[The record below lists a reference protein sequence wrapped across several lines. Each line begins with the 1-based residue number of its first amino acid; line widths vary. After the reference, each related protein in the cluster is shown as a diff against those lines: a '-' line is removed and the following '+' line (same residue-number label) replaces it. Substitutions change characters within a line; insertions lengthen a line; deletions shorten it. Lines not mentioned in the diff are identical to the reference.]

1 MKQARLWFLMGL
13 LTVGAIAAAVT
24 PPTDL
29 SLQGIVEWVGVG
41 GHIASGSGTFP
52 AAGAKGARYTDL
64 TNPNK
69 PLEYRSNG
77 TYWKP
82 IGTWNHAALDN
93 LLYSSSGHG
102 PVPMAYG
109 GTGGIDA
116 ESARTSL
123 DVFSKASTTAL
134 IPLNASFTFDGLSSD
149 VSLIDFATTL
159 PPPAYQYGRMFWDGD
174 NSCPAFYPDTSNAIL
189 QIGQEIWVKVKNS
202 EVATMTN
209 GTVVYLSSPFTGK
222 EVPARLAL
230 ADAASTSAIIGVVTH
245 DIAPDGSGF
254 ATVLGL
260 VRDLNTAAFT
270 EGSKVFLSATTPG
283 SFTATVPAAPNCS
296 VIVGYVLKSHAN
308 AGVIYVRVWLNGS
321 LERAT
326 FAETVHFAKQ
336 ATFATAPVFTDAP
349 GSRLAIGFPN
359 PAGKSNYVLAVG
371 TDTSTLYWSPVGGGD
386 GGVSDHSLLTNL
398 DYALSGHTG
407 FAASTDL
414 PNNASFTL
422 AGLGEKSYW
431 SLTGLPSFGTMASE
445 TATNYVATGTFTG
458 HTDAT
463 AAHGVGEVA
472 GIEDIP
478 LNASFSFD
486 LLSDSPDYT
495 GNGDKVL
502 GLNTDGTALEW
513 KTVAGVGPMSHAT
526 LSDLDYAG
534 SGHTG
539 FAASSDLA
547 AYQPIASMGEY
558 ALDTDIPN
566 NASFTLTGLGEKS
579 YWSLDDLPTFGTMA
593 SETAT
598 DYTKTADLPDF
609 VQLASEATG
618 PATFS
623 YTFDVA
629 TLTVGGVDV
638 LGDVHS
644 ALAEILG
651 EW

>member
-1 MKQARLWFLMGL
+1 MKQVRLWFLMGL

-29 SLQGIVEWVGVG
+29 SLRGIVDWIGVG
-41 GHIASGSGTFP
+41 GHIASGTSLPSVAPVGTRFTRLNAP
-52 AAGAKGARYTDL
+52 TKPVEYRSTGSAWYPMWTWNHRDL
-64 TNPNK
+64 TN
-69 PLEYRSNG
+69 LSYE
-77 TYWKP
+77 
-82 IGTWNHAALDN
+82 I
-93 LLYSSSGHG
+93 SGHG
-102 PVPMAYG
+102 IVPPSFG
-109 GTGGIDA
+109 GTGGA
-116 ESARTSL
+116 NASEARFYL

-149 VSLIDFATTL
+149 VSHIDFATTL

-189 QIGQEIWVKVKNS
+189 QIGQEMWVKVKNS

-283 SFTATVPAAPNCS
+283 SFTATAPAAPNCS

-336 ATFATAPVFTDAP
+336 VTFATAPVFTDAP

-398 DYALSGHTG
+398 DYGFAGHTG
-407 FAASTDL
+407 FAAASDL
-414 PNNASFTL
+414 ASYQPTASMSVYAL
-422 AGLGEKSYW
+422 DA
-431 SLTGLPSFGTMASE
+431 SLT
-445 TATNYVATGTFTG
+445 
-458 HTDAT
+458 
-463 AAHGVGEVA
+463 AAIGQ
-472 GIEDIP
+472 IP
-478 LNASFSFD
+478 NNASFSFD

-495 GNGDKVL
+495 GNGGKVL
-502 GLNTDGTALEW
+502 ALNGGGTALEW
-513 KTVAGVGPMSHAT
+513 VSVPGIGSLSHAG
-526 LSDLDYAG
+526 LSDLDFES

-539 FAASSDLA
+539 FTGATETASITSTLQAVIASVSAELDPANYQENYDVMASTSTLISPLSGRTYVGIQNIDDLKSVHIYPNGLVASSGPANLVLYAGEVWYQRLA
-547 AYQPIASMGEY
+547 DSVPVAFY
-558 ALDTDIPN
+558 
-566 NASFTLTGLGEKS
+566 
-579 YWSLDDLPTFGTMA
+579 
-593 SETAT
+593 
-598 DYTKTADLPDF
+598 
-609 VQLASEATG
+609 ASEATPIVVFQG
-618 PATFS
+618 K
-623 YTFDVA
+623 
-629 TLTVGGVDV
+629 
-638 LGDVHS
+638 
-644 ALAEILG
+644 
-651 EW
+651 